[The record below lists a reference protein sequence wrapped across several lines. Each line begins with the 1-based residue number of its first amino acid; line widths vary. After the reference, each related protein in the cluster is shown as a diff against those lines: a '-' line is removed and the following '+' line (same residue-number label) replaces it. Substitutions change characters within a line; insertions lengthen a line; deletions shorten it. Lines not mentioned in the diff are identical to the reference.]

1 MSDNKL
7 PQLDILRI
15 VSILIVVVLIH
26 IPNDYAYSF
35 YMNLDAY
42 TGFLLHTLGIDI
54 AMGSFVFISG
64 FGLYLHKNNRNL
76 NKISNVS
83 KFLKKRFLRIF
94 PLYWI
99 ALILIIFFLEYTNL
113 DPLYLVAHFFGMQMI
128 VAPLYSP
135 PILTM
140 WFIGIIVIYYLI
152 FLLLNSLGSIKRIIP
167 ASLGILFLFVILNV
181 FFGLIEYRFFTYYL
195 LFILG
200 IIAAH
205 FYDSPQYNR
214 LKERINRL
222 SKFAPLIL
230 SLVVSLLSLFIYL
243 NLSQYCFD
251 TFNTEFGTTILPII
265 LDQDPDI
272 IVTASVFIL
281 FDLLIVL
288 YLIFT
293 ISLFH
298 FVIRGLRMI
307 FPKNKVGLPFSLV
320 AYSTYCVYL
329 FHRIFLIIYVWASME
344 ILNVNLNQLLYGYY
358 KDQHL
363 ILIYVFVPF
372 IFGFSYLIQ
381 KFTDWIIQLPSKIS
395 SRRNNKINGK
405 EVDKL

>member
-1 MSDNKL
+1 MVDNKL
-7 PQLDILRI
+7 PHLDILRI

-35 YMNLDAY
+35 YMGLDPY
-42 TGFLLHTLGIDI
+42 IGFLLHTLGIDI

-64 FGLYLHKNNRNL
+64 FGLYLNKNNRNINTL
-76 NKISNVS
+76 SKAS

-99 ALILIIFFLEYTNL
+99 ALILFIFFLEYTEL
-113 DPLYLVAHFFGMQMI
+113 DPLYLIAHFFGIQMI

-152 FLLLNSLGSIKRIIP
+152 FLLLSSLGSIKRIIP
-167 ASLGILFLFVILNV
+167 ASLVILFFFVFLNV
-181 FFGLIEYRFFTYYL
+181 FFGLIEYRFFSYYL

-200 IIAAH
+200 IIAAQL
-205 FYDSPQYNR
+205 YDSRQYNQ
-214 LKERINRL
+214 LKEKINKL
-222 SKFAPLIL
+222 NKFIPLFLALIISFL
-230 SLVVSLLSLFIYL
+230 SLGLYL
-243 NLSQYCFD
+243 NLSQYCFN
-251 TFNTEFGTTILPII
+251 TFNSEFGTAILPII

-272 IVTASVFIL
+272 LISITLFLL
-281 FDLLIVL
+281 FDLLIIF
-288 YLIFT
+288 YLIFSL
-293 ISLFH
+293 SLFH
-298 FVIRGLRMI
+298 FVIRGLRML
-307 FPKNKVGLPFSLV
+307 FPKKKVGISFSLI

-344 ILNVNLNQLLYGYY
+344 ILNVNLYQLMYGVY
-358 KDQHL
+358 KDQHF

-372 IFGFSYLIQ
+372 IFLFSYIIQ
-381 KFTDWIIQLPSKIS
+381 KAADWILVLPSKIKS
-395 SRRNNKINGK
+395 KRINKQEAKVI
-405 EVDKL
+405 DKL